1 MRWQRLWGLAPLAL
15 CAVNVHASSNL
26 VVDGSFESTVLPS
39 GTWGFYDAANP
50 LAGWTA
56 STGVGDA
63 IEVRHDVVGHALDG
77 HNFVELD
84 SQFHNS
90 GMSQVLNTV
99 AGQTYSL
106 SFYYSNRADSTG
118 YCDPNQ
124 FAGCIIPVSSNGLG
138 YNLGHGL
145 VSLAAQPVNTTA
157 ENQWVHYTTTFK
169 ASGLTTLSF
178 VALGTSDSFGS
189 SLDMVSVTAVPEPS
203 SLALMLAGL
212 AAAGL
217 CRRRSRGEE

>member
-1 MRWQRLWGLAPLAL
+1 MRWLHGVGLVPVAFWAFN
-15 CAVNVHASSNL
+15 AQAAGNL
-26 VVDGSFESTVLPS
+26 VMDGSFESTVLPS
-39 GTWGFYDAANP
+39 GTWGYYDASNP

-56 STGVGDA
+56 STGAGDS

-77 HNFVELD
+77 RNFVELD

-124 FAGCIIPVSSNGLG
+124 FGGGCVIPVSSNGLG
-138 YNLGHGL
+138 YNLGAGM
-145 VSLAAQPVNTTA
+145 VSLAALPVNTTS
-157 ENQWVHYTTTFK
+157 ENQWVHYTTTFT
-169 ASGLTTLSF
+169 ATGTTTLSF
-178 VALGTSDSFGS
+178 AALGTSDSFGT
-189 SLDMVSVTAVPEPS
+189 SLDMISVTAVPEPS
-203 SLALMLAGL
+203 TLALM
-212 AAAGL
+212 AAGL
-217 CRRRSRGEE
+217 GGLWLRRRRGLPA